1 MATVSIYDQDKK
13 QIGEREL
20 ADAVFNTE
28 VKEYLLHDMVRYQ
41 LAARRQGSAA
51 TKNRSAVAG
60 GSKKPYRQKGTGNAR
75 QGTIRAPHYVGGGV
89 AFGPS
94 PRSYMFKLNRKVK
107 NAALCSAL
115 SARFQGEKLVV
126 VKDLAMDDISSKS
139 FAQLMKRFELD
150 GALFVID
157 QADTKVELSARNLRN
172 VKVLRAEGVN
182 VYDILKYPNLV
193 LTDAA
198 VNEIEGALEK

>member
-1 MATVSIYDQDKK
+1 MATVAIYDQEKK
-13 QIGEREL
+13 QVGEREL
-20 ADAVFNTE
+20 ADDVFNNE

-41 LAARRQGSAA
+41 LAARRQGTAA
-51 TKNRSAVAG
+51 VKNRSAVAG

-75 QGTIRAPHYVGGGV
+75 QGTVRAPHFVGGGA

-94 PRSYMFKLNRKVK
+94 PRSYAFKLNRKVK
-107 NAALCSAL
+107 KAALCSAL
-115 SARFQGEKLVV
+115 SARFQDDKLLVLDALTLD
-126 VKDLAMDDISSKS
+126 KISTKG
-139 FAQLMKRFELD
+139 FAQVIRRLEVE
-150 GALFVID
+150 GALVVID
-157 QADTKVELSARNLRN
+157 QADPVVERSARNLRN

-198 VNEIEGALEK
+198 VNELEGVLVK

>member
-1 MATVSIYDQDKK
+1 MATVTMYDQDKK
-13 QIGEREL
+13 QVGEREL
-20 ADAVFNTE
+20 AEHVFNTE

-41 LAARRQGSAA
+41 LAARRQGSAS

-60 GSKKPYRQKGTGNAR
+60 GGKKPYRQKGTGNAR
-75 QGTIRAPHYVGGGV
+75 QGTIRAPHFVGGGA

-94 PRSYMFKLNRKVK
+94 PRSYAFKLNRKVK
-107 NAALCSAL
+107 KAALCCAL
-115 SARFQGEKLVV
+115 SARFQAEKLVV
-126 VKDLAMDDISSKS
+126 VKNLAMDKISSQS
-139 FAQLMKRFELD
+139 FDQLIKRFDVE
-150 GALFVID
+150 GALIVID
-157 QADTKVELSARNLRN
+157 QADTNVELSARNLKN

-198 VNEIEGALEK
+198 VSEIEGALEK

>member
-20 ADAVFNTE
+20 AEAVFNTE

-41 LAARRQGSAA
+41 MAARRQGSAA
-51 TKNRSAVAG
+51 TKNRSAVKG

-75 QGTIRAPHYVGGGV
+75 QGTIRAPHYVGGGA

-94 PRSYMFKLNRKVK
+94 PRSYTFKLNRKVK
-107 NAALCSAL
+107 KAALCSAL
-115 SARFQGEKLVV
+115 SSRFQADKLLV
-126 VKDLAMDDISSKS
+126 VKDLAVDKISSKS
-139 FAQLMKRFELD
+139 FSQLIKRFELD
-150 GALFVID
+150 GALIIID
-157 QADTKVELSARNLRN
+157 QADNKLELSARNLRN

-182 VYDILKYPNLV
+182 VYDILKYPNLI